1 MHTKPSLAF
10 SKSSSGARPEAL
22 TLETFPE
29 LPRLAW
35 YDPCKAAAELLLA
48 VVLSIVGAPIILLAA
63 LAVKLTSKGPILYSQ
78 TRLGKNGRPYTIY
91 KLRSMLHNC
100 EKQSGPCW
108 STAGDPRIT
117 RVGHFLRR
125 SHLDELPQ
133 LWNVLRGDMG
143 LVGPR
148 PERPEFVPRLAE
160 VFPLYR
166 SRLLVRPGVT
176 GLAQVLLPPD
186 TDLASVRRKLAYDLY
201 YVQKTNPWLDFRLLL
216 ATGLHVV
223 GISYELVGKVV
234 SLPSD
239 AAIESA
245 YRDLNSAQGT
255 QTHVEI
261 SLPDTKDTTAKVEMA
276 TCV

>member
-1 MHTKPSLAF
+1 VT
-10 SKSSSGARPEAL
+10 PE
-22 TLETFPE
+22 TCPE
-29 LPRLAW
+29 VPRWAG
-35 YDPCKAAAELLLA
+35 YDTCKAAAELLLA
-48 VVLSIVGAPIILLAA
+48 IVMSIVAAPIILLAA
-63 LAVKLTSKGPILYSQ
+63 IAVKLNSKGPIFYSQ

-201 YVQKTNPWLDFRLLL
+201 YVQRTNPWLDFRLFL

-223 GISYELVGKVV
+223 GIPYELIGKVV

-245 YRDLNSAQGT
+245 YRELNGAQGT
-255 QTHVEI
+255 PTHVEI
-261 SLPDTKDTTAKVEMA
+261 SLPDTKDTSAKVEMA